1 MRLKVF
7 GAALLGALLM
17 AAMPARADDYPSR
30 PITVIVPFPPGGSS
44 DIVMRLVASKVAESI
59 KQPIIIENRSGAA
72 GNVAAMAIKNAAP
85 DGYLLMMGHTG
96 THAMNSALY
105 KDLKFDPVKD
115 FQPITALIS
124 FNNILVV
131 PAASPAKSV
140 GELVAYAKTRPEG

>member
-72 GNVAAMAIKNAAP
+72 GNVAAIAIKKAAT
-85 DGYLLMMGHTG
+85 DG
-96 THAMNSALY
+96 
-105 KDLKFDPVKD
+105 
-115 FQPITALIS
+115 
-124 FNNILVV
+124 ILVV

-140 GELVAYAKTRPEG
+140 AELVALAKTRPEGLSYGSQGVGTGGHLLGELFAKHAG